1 MSSAALLRG
10 LLVDRLQRYD
20 LPLGIFGTPLGG
32 TVGFML
38 GGPVGAI
45 LGSAMGATVSRG
57 AQAAGLGR
65 AGSIQQQQ
73 MAFAMALTS
82 LAAKVA
88 KADGQVTGDEIRA
101 FDGFL
106 QNSLRM
112 STEDRRFAAEVF
124 NKARD
129 SETPA
134 SEFAQQ
140 LRGVFRGQT
149 DRLRDVMTIL
159 LMVAFADGKLHPA
172 EEVLL
177 RSIAGDMGLSD
188 ADYQSCKATFMSSA
202 GISDIDP
209 YKVLGVPSSA
219 NDADVRKAHRRLVRE
234 YHPDVLESKGLPEDF
249 KAFAGKK
256 MSAINDAWS
265 MVREERGL

>member
-1 MSSAALLRG
+1 M
-10 LLVDRLQRYD
+10 
-20 LPLGIFGTPLGG
+20 GG

-45 LGSAMGATVSRG
+45 LGSVMGSSVSRG
-57 AQAAGLGR
+57 VAGAQ
-65 AGSIQQQQ
+65 SIQQQQ
-73 MAFAMALTS
+73 MAFAMVLTS

-88 KADGQVTGDEIRA
+88 KADGQVTGDEVRA

-106 QNSLRM
+106 QSSLRM
-112 STEDRRFAAEVF
+112 SKEDRRFAAQVF
-124 NKARD
+124 NRARD
-129 SETPA
+129 DTTPA

-140 LRGVFRGQT
+140 LRVVFRGQT
-149 DRLRDVMTIL
+149 DRLRDVVTIL

-172 EEVLL
+172 EEALL
-177 RSIAGDMGLSD
+177 RSISSDMGLSD

-209 YKVLGVPSSA
+209 YEVLGVPSSA
-219 NDADVRKAHRRLVRE
+219 SDAEVRGAHRRLVRA

-249 KAFAGKK
+249 GEFATKK

-265 MVREERGL
+265 AVREERGL

>member
-1 MSSAALLRG
+1 M
-10 LLVDRLQRYD
+10 
-20 LPLGIFGTPLGG
+20 GG

-45 LGSAMGATVSRG
+45 LGSVMASTVSRG
-57 AQAAGLGR
+57 MEATAARNARLGG

-73 MAFAMALTS
+73 MVFAMGLTS

-112 STEDRRFAAEVF
+112 SVEDRRFAAEVF
-124 NKARD
+124 NRARD
-129 SETPA
+129 SATPA

-140 LRGVFRGQT
+140 MRAVFRGQT
-149 DRLRDVMTIL
+149 DRLRDVVTIL
-159 LMVAFADGKLHPA
+159 LMVAFADGKLHAA
-172 EEVLL
+172 EEALL
-177 RSIAGDMGLSD
+177 RSISNDMGLSD
-188 ADYQSCKATFMSSA
+188 ADYQSCKATFMASA
-202 GISDIDP
+202 GLSDIDP
-209 YKVLGVPSSA
+209 YAVLGVPTLAS
-219 NDADVRKAHRRLVRE
+219 DAEVRGAHRRLVRE

-249 KAFAGKK
+249 KEFAAKK